1 VELKVDIPRVIKALQ
16 ESENDPDAAIRSLT
30 GEADEREAEAEALRH
45 AASAV
50 RLLTMPD
57 GNGASPTKTPT
68 PLTVTSAE
76 AEPASTDTPKGMDA
90 VRRIMREGGV
100 YNGRSLLD
108 EMTRRGWEPK
118 DVKHPLATVEAAM
131 DRLFRVKEELVR
143 VNRGEYTYKG
153 HPASP
158 DLDTLMGSAEP

>member
-1 VELKVDIPRVIKALQ
+1 VKVDIPRVIKALQ
-16 ESENDPDAAIRSLT
+16 ESENDPEAAIRSLT
-30 GEADEREAEAEALRH
+30 SEADEREAEAEALRH

-50 RLLTMPD
+50 RLLTIPD
-57 GNGASPTKTPT
+57 GNGATATKAPT
-68 PLTVTSAE
+68 PLKATPVESDSTSAE
-76 AEPASTDTPKGMDA
+76 PPKGMEA

-100 YNGRSLLD
+100 YNGRSLLE
-108 EMTRRGWEPK
+108 EMTKRGWEPK

-158 DLDTLMGSAEP
+158 DFDTLMGSAET